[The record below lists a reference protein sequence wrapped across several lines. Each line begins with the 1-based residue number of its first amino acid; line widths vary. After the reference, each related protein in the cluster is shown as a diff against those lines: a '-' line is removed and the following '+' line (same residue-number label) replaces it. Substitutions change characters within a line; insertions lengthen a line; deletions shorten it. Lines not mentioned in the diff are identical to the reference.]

1 LQSFKYPTILKQKH
15 VCVCVFFVFVR
26 MSNLF
31 VLSNFFIYICDNI
44 VYKKLNYKLDIVI
57 TLHAKLLENYF
68 NC

>member
-15 VCVCVFFVFVR
+15 VCVCSFCVCI
-26 MSNLF
+26 SNLF

-57 TLHAKLLENYF
+57 ILHAKLLENYF

>member
-1 LQSFKYPTILKQKH
+1 MF
-15 VCVCVFFVFVR
+15 VCVFFFVFVR